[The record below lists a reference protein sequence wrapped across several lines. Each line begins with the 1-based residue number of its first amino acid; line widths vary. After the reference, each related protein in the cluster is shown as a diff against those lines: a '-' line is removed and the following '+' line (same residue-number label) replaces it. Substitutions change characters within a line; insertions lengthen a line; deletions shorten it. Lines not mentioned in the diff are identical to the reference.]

1 MGRVFRPR
9 QPLPQPVSE
18 QERASLAWSEL
29 ERSFEYFHSGATA
42 NRVAHLGLRVVVLVA
57 GALVPIMA
65 LTSTNEII
73 VAVLGALVVVAEGVA
88 QLTQVHDHWIRYR
101 RTAEALRREA
111 LAFCTGTGAYQD
123 VVELRRDQRLA
134 ARPLDV
140 VGQENSAWEE
150 TVRVGIQTGG
160 QVRRG

>member
-1 MGRVFRPR
+1 M
-9 QPLPQPVSE
+9 SE
-18 QERASLAWSEL
+18 EERSSLAWHEL
-29 ERSFEYFHSGATA
+29 EKSFEFFHAGAGA
-42 NRVAHLGLRVVVLVA
+42 NRVAHLGLRSVVLVA
-57 GALVPIMA
+57 GALVPIIA
-65 LTSTNEII
+65 LTSANEII

-123 VVELRRDQRLA
+123 VAELRRDQRLA
-134 ARPLDV
+134 ARLLDV

-150 TVRVGIQTGG
+150 AVRVGIQTGG
-160 QVRRG
+160 PADRQL